1 MDNNKELRKRMRQ
14 LNADNFK
21 LTGSVNE
28 LSKVVVA
35 LQDAMGKNNATKTA
49 EESLK
54 IFVEWLRN
62 EAHEKALE
70 QMSLKGEMNE
80 LRSLLE
86 L

>member
-1 MDNNKELRKRMRQ
+1 MDNSKELRKRMRQ